1 MLSEGKNIG
10 VSKTLRRSHYMMTD
24 TPSHFAWSESTGGKP
39 IGGSP
44 GGGSPNGAELERAKS
59 ADNTKVLGWGTEFGQ
74 TFLEFRSSEF
84 AQILRVPRG
93 GGPLS
98 TGEKI
103 PKSDEGVSRKSG
115 PKYTPAENFNPPYL
129 PQMGADRPQTKFVFT
144 RVPRP
149 TMRNGHLGGSYP
161 LRG

>member
-1 MLSEGKNIG
+1 
-10 VSKTLRRSHYMMTD
+10 MMTD
-24 TPSHFAWSESTGGKP
+24 TPSHFAWSESSGGKP

-59 ADNTKVLGWGTEFGQ
+59 ADNAKLLGRGANFGR
-74 TFLEFRSSEF
+74 TFLELGSSDF
-84 AQILRVPRG
+84 AQIFRVPGG

-98 TGEKI
+98 MGEKI
-103 PKSDEGVSRKSG
+103 PKSDEGVLRKSG
-115 PKYTPAENFNPPYL
+115 PKYTPAEKFNPPYL
-129 PQMGADRPQTKFVFT
+129 PQMGGDPPQTKFVFT

-149 TMRNGHLGGSYP
+149 ITHKDQLGSGDP